1 MAVRLKLGGLCT
13 VVSIMK
19 IAIINTV
26 LSVLCYIEIMLQ
38 VYINLTHILLVAN
51 SKHRKRKCIIY
62 KNTKFAV
69 KMVKIILYISH
80 VLKYLNENY

>member
-1 MAVRLKLGGLCT
+1 MAVRLKLGGLCA

-51 SKHRKRKCIIY
+51 SKHRTRMHHKKIP
-62 KNTKFAV
+62 NLQV
-69 KMVKIILYISH
+69 KW
-80 VLKYLNENY
+80 